1 MKNLVYIAL
10 GTALTAV
17 SCNKQITS
25 TTETEAKDNQTFAD
39 LDKARIKH
47 LSLDI
52 ETDFDTHQIKGSAA
66 YTFESNQA
74 KQLILDTEKLTID
87 SVLLANGQK
96 TTYKLGEKD
105 SIKGQALI
113 IDVTP
118 NDTIVK
124 IYDLKIFI

>member
-17 SCNKQITS
+17 SCNKQISS
-25 TTETEAKDNQTFAD
+25 TTEIEAKDNQTFAD

-52 ETDFDTHQIKGSAA
+52 ETDFTTQQIKGSAA
-66 YTFESNQA
+66 YTFANNKA

-96 TTYKLGEKD
+96 TTYKLGE
-105 SIKGQALI
+105 
-113 IDVTP
+113 
-118 NDTIVK
+118 
-124 IYDLKIFI
+124 

>member
-25 TTETEAKDNQTFAD
+25 NTEIEAKDNQTFSD

-66 YTFESNQA
+66 YTFENNQA
-74 KQLILDTEKLTID
+74 KQLIF
-87 SVLLANGQK
+87 S
-96 TTYKLGEKD
+96 
-105 SIKGQALI
+105 
-113 IDVTP
+113 
-118 NDTIVK
+118 
-124 IYDLKIFI
+124 FISEWKKNNIQTRGKRFY

>member
-39 LDKARIKH
+39 LDKARIQH

-96 TTYKLGEKD
+96 TTYK
-105 SIKGQALI
+105 
-113 IDVTP
+113 
-118 NDTIVK
+118 
-124 IYDLKIFI
+124 